1 MRKCEGNTASGKTL
15 ASEAVMAAIGFLHMS
30 HQIKLTCLWVSQV
43 LSGVIFLPEV
53 TGGVLLILLFFHSHD
68 IAEILQEVMVFLLN
82 FCSSC
87 SAYTIAART
96 SAKFLFEDRLQGL

>member
-1 MRKCEGNTASGKTL
+1 MSGKTL
-15 ASEAVMAAIGFLHMS
+15 ASEAVMAAIGSLHMS
-30 HQIKLTCLWVSQV
+30 HQIKPTCLWVSQV

-68 IAEILQEVMVFLLN
+68 IAEILQEVVFLLN

-87 SAYTIAART
+87 SVYTIAART